1 MAEVQDDRKTV
12 VVERER
18 SSSGPIVAVVAV
30 VVLIAIALFGLP
42 YLTGGG
48 SSTNVNVTPPVSQ

>member
-1 MAEVQDDRKTV
+1 MAEVQEDRKAV

-18 SSSGPIVAVVAV
+18 NSSGPIVAVVAV
-30 VVLIAIALFGLP
+30 VVLIVIALFGLP

-48 SSTNVNVTPPVSQ
+48 SSTDVNVTSPTSQ